1 MNYTIKVQKISKL
14 TMFFLIQKNLYICIV
29 IKGLRIM
36 RHAKR
41 ASFYKNM
48 TFKSKVQ
55 EVLDAALAERE
66 HLFLIDLSINDA
78 NKISVILD
86 GDFGVN
92 LQDCIDVSRA
102 VENNLDREEQDFSL
116 EVASVGVGSPL
127 KLIRQYK
134 KNVGRTLIVK
144 TGTEIIEAELVEAN
158 DVFIILSWKA
168 REPKKVGKG
177 KETVQKELQLPY
189 ADIKEAIVTVTF

>member
-1 MNYTIKVQKISKL
+1 
-14 TMFFLIQKNLYICIV
+14 
-29 IKGLRIM
+29 
-36 RHAKR
+36 
-41 ASFYKNM
+41 M
-48 TFKSKVQ
+48 TFKEKVNAIV
-55 EVLDAALAERE
+55 EEALSERPSV
-66 HLFLIDLSINDA
+66 FLIDLTITDA
-78 NKISVILD
+78 FKIIVSLD
-86 GDFGVN
+86 GDNGVA
-92 LQDCIDVSRA
+92 LQDCIDISRA
-102 VENNLDREEQDFSL
+102 IESNLDREEQDFSL